1 MTQYNKSTL
10 ETLLANPAYVDEAIR
25 LIGTNQTADEL
36 QSKNTH
42 HQNGE
47 GFSAAYA
54 RTGTRLY
61 EFVTGIQ
68 TRTGKKKW
76 APKSLSHPV
85 ANRVFS
91 RYISNHGLNNALELG
106 RKIAMVHWRQLE
118 GLTSSAVTQLPTGG
132 ETKPK
137 KPAAKMVT
145 IEGVELV
152 GGKGKAIKVRWDSR
166 YIWLPKSQ
174 VSVVPDAYGDV
185 TITMPEW
192 LAGKKGMGRRS
203 SGFQNP
209 RANPAA
215 LYDGRDAPRIA
226 PPETKEEQA
235 EGPQPG
241 TRAFT
246 ATLMASMESDDF
258 DWDAWKAS

>member
-1 MTQYNKSTL
+1 MTQYTKSTL

-42 HQNGE
+42 YQNGE

-68 TRTGKKKW
+68 TSTGKKKW

-91 RYISNHGLNNALELG
+91 RYISNHGLKNALELG
-106 RKIAMVHWRQLE
+106 RKIALVHWRQLE
-118 GLTSSAVTQLPTGG
+118 GLTTAVVVQLPTEGA
-132 ETKPK
+132 KPK
-137 KPAAKMVT
+137 RRPPQEVT
-145 IEGVELV
+145 LV
-152 GGKGKAIKVRWDSR
+152 GAEIKGGRGKAIKVLWDSR
-166 YIWLPKSQ
+166 YVWLPKSQ
-174 VSVVPDAYGDV
+174 VTVSRDENGTP
-185 TITMPEW
+185 TITMPQW
-192 LAGKKGMGRRS
+192 LARQKNVNPAPHKPS
-203 SGFQNP
+203 NP
-209 RANPAA
+209 RAEIPFAGHPGAPANPENP
-215 LYDGRDAPRIA
+215 G
-226 PPETKEEQA
+226 
-235 EGPQPG
+235 GPQPG

>member
-1 MTQYNKSTL
+1 MTQYTKSTL

-36 QSKNTH
+36 QTKGTH
-42 HQNGE
+42 YQNGE

-68 TRTGKKKW
+68 TSTGKKKW

-91 RYISNHGLNNALELG
+91 RYISNHGLKNALELG
-106 RKIAMVHWRQLE
+106 RKIALVHWRQLE
-118 GLTSSAVTQLPTGG
+118 GLTTATVAQLP
-132 ETKPK
+132 
-137 KPAAKMVT
+137 
-145 IEGVELV
+145 IEGAQPKRPPAQTVTLV
-152 GGKGKAIKVRWDSR
+152 GAEIKGGRGRAIKVLWDSR
-166 YIWLPKSQ
+166 YVWLPKSQ
-174 VSVVPDAYGDV
+174 VTVSRDENGAT
-185 TITMPEW
+185 TITMPQW
-192 LAGKKGMGRRS
+192 LARNKKLNPAPHKPS
-203 SGFQNP
+203 NP
-209 RANPAA
+209 RAEIPFAGHPGAPANPENP
-215 LYDGRDAPRIA
+215 G
-226 PPETKEEQA
+226 
-235 EGPQPG
+235 GPQPG